1 MTKVVETSVKYLKTV
16 MLATALIAVPA
27 CSQSS
32 VNVSDK
38 EAIGK
43 IVHEYIMENPE
54 LVMDALVAHEEN
66 QNWDSINEVKTAI
79 YDEKRDVVMGPDNAK
94 VTIVE
99 FFDYNCT
106 YCKRTTD
113 WVANVLEEHP
123 NDVRVIFKETP
134 ILDSRTRTS
143 INASK
148 AALAAARQDKYFEMH
163 MALMNANRLTDD
175 RIDELAEENGVN
187 VKKMREDM
195 EDPEIVEHV
204 ENTMTLIRKIRPFN
218 GTPFFLF
225 EDEFVAGA
233 SVERLDEMLDKALS
247 N

>member
-1 MTKVVETSVKYLKTV
+1 MKYFKSIL
-16 MLATALIAVPA
+16 LASTLVALPA
-27 CSQSS
+27 CSQST
-32 VNVSDK
+32 VNVNDK

-43 IVHEYIMENPE
+43 VVHEYIMENPE

-66 QNWDSINEVKTAI
+66 QNWDSINEVKSAI
-79 YDEKRDVVMGPDNAK
+79 YDESRDVVMGPENAK

-113 WVANVLEEHP
+113 WVAKVMEEHP

-134 ILDSRTRTS
+134 ILDSRSRTS
-143 INASK
+143 VNASK
-148 AALAAARQDKYFEMH
+148 AALASARQGKYFEMH

-175 RIDELAEENGVN
+175 RIDELAEEAGVD

-195 EDPEIVEHV
+195 EDPKIGEHV
-204 ENTMTLIRKIRPFN
+204 ENTITLIRKIRPFN

-225 EDEFVAGA
+225 EDEFLAGA

>member
-1 MTKVVETSVKYLKTV
+1 VKYFKSIL
-16 MLATALIAVPA
+16 LASTLVALPA
-27 CSQSS
+27 CSQST
-32 VNVSDK
+32 VNVNDK

-43 IVHEYIMENPE
+43 VVHEYIMENPE

-66 QNWDSINEVKTAI
+66 QNWDSINEVKSAI
-79 YDEKRDVVMGPDNAK
+79 YDESRDVVMGPENAK

-113 WVANVLEEHP
+113 WVAKVMEEHP

-134 ILDSRTRTS
+134 ILDSRSRTS
-143 INASK
+143 VNASK
-148 AALAAARQDKYFEMH
+148 AALASARQGKYFEMH

-175 RIDELAEENGVN
+175 RIDELAEEAGVD

-195 EDPEIVEHV
+195 EDPKIGEHV
-204 ENTMTLIRKIRPFN
+204 ENTITLIRKIRPFN

-225 EDEFVAGA
+225 EDEFLAGA